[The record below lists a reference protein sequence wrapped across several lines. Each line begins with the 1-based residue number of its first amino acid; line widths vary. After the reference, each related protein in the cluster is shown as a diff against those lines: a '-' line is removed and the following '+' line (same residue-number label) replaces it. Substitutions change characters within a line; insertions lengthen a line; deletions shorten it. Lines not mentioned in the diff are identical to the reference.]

1 MAFSDHA
8 GPGVRLA
15 VVLVLL
21 SVLFAGVVYLTILD
35 KRGMEASVEANM
47 RQQTASNQARVA
59 RWSDTVRREVA
70 RQLAAP
76 FLYDIES
83 LAGVEEGTPEF
94 RLIQKRMWQFV
105 YGSDQEPLVPRKPVG
120 PLESVVIVDLDH
132 RIVAASSNRAIDMR
146 YTNPEDI
153 RVLDA
158 ALKAPQIVPL
168 DGGRD
173 DGRLVQEISVG
184 VPNSRGEPIG
194 VVRLRY
200 VGAQLSEVP
209 ALDQTARRIRP
220 QLWGPL
226 LAGLLAVLGVG
237 FGAVATYEVI
247 QITRRM
253 EAVAKGLPLPRE
265 AKIGVGARALSL
277 IEERLE
283 VLSGAVKRDDLL
295 VSALSEALREGVVL
309 LDPKGKPVVT
319 NRQARQ
325 ILGVDGGP
333 GAPSVSAVFPALL
346 AANPA
351 LEEVILA
358 GLRDRQAVRERAL
371 ELQLPGGA
379 QAAVQV
385 TAYVLAEG
393 RTVTGMMLVVKDR
406 ASIEVLERN
415 LREASRLQAIVR
427 LTGSVAHEVK
437 NPLGAIGIHLEH
449 LRRRLS
455 RLKEAD
461 PSAEERVNI
470 IRDEIGRLRDV
481 LEEWLGLTSPEERVP
496 SNASLDEVLASVA
509 RLLRVEARHQHV
521 DLIVEQEG
529 EAGPVALG
537 APRLR
542 QVLLNLCLNALQ
554 AMPEG
559 GRLTLRART
568 LGNQALIDVKDT
580 GPGIPENLRERVFDV
595 HFTTRPDGSGLGLAI
610 CRRLIEEA
618 GGTIGFESRPGEGTT
633 FRLALPLA
641 ATSRERRPVAI
652 ASTPGEGA

>member
-1 MAFSDHA
+1 MALSVHA
-8 GPGVRLA
+8 GPGLRLA
-15 VVLVLL
+15 IVLLLL

-35 KRGMEASVEANM
+35 KREMEASVEEDL
-47 RQQTASNQARVA
+47 RQQTAANQVRVA
-59 RWSDTVRREVA
+59 LWSDTVRREVA
-70 RQLAAP
+70 RQMAAP
-76 FLYDIES
+76 FLYNVES

-105 YGSDQEPLVPRKPVG
+105 YGSDQEPLIARKPVG

-132 RIVAASSNRAIDMR
+132 RIVAASSTEAIDMR

-158 ALKAPQIVPL
+158 ALKAPQIVPVENQ
-168 DGGRD
+168 RD

-184 VPNSRGEPIG
+184 VPNSHGEPIG
-194 VVRLRY
+194 VVRMRY
-200 VGAQLSEVP
+200 VGAQLTQVP
-209 ALDQTARRIRP
+209 QLPQTSMPIRP

-237 FGAVATYEVI
+237 FGAVATWEVI
-247 QITRRM
+247 QLTRRM
-253 EAVAKGLPLPRE
+253 EAMAKGVPLPRE
-265 AKIGVGARALSL
+265 ARSGVGARALSL

-309 LDPKGKPVVT
+309 LDPAGKPVVT

-325 ILGVDGGP
+325 ILGVDGP
-333 GAPSVSAVFPALL
+333 GAPSVTATFPSLVAS
-346 AANPA
+346 NPA
-351 LEEVILA
+351 LDELIRA
-358 GLRDRQAVRERAL
+358 GLKDRQAVRERTL
-371 ELQLPGGA
+371 DLQLPRGGR
-379 QAAVQV
+379 AAVQV

-393 RTVTGMMLVVKDR
+393 RAVTGMMLVVKDR

-496 SNASLDEVLASVA
+496 SNASLDEVLGSVA

-568 LGNQALIDVKDT
+568 GAGEAQIEVEDT
-580 GPGIPENLRERVFDV
+580 GTGIPESVRERVFDV

-610 CRRLIEEA
+610 CKRLIEEA
-618 GGTIGFESRPGEGTT
+618 GGTIAFDSRAGEGTT
-633 FRLALPLA
+633 FRVALPLA
-641 ATSRERRPVAI
+641 ATTRERRPVAV
-652 ASTPGEGA
+652 SES

>member
-1 MAFSDHA
+1 MSLSVHA

-21 SVLFAGVVYLTILD
+21 TVLFAGVVYLTIVD
-35 KRGMEASVEANM
+35 KRTMEASVEADL
-47 RQQTASNQARVA
+47 RRQTAQNQLQVSL
-59 RWSDTVRREVA
+59 WSESVKREYA
-70 RQLAAP
+70 RQMAAP
-76 FLYDIES
+76 FLYNIET
-83 LAGVEEGTPEF
+83 LAGVDEGTAEF

-105 YGSDQEPLVPRKPVG
+105 YGSDQEPLIARRPIG
-120 PLESVVIVDLDH
+120 PLESVVIVDLEH
-132 RIVAASSNRAIDMR
+132 RIVAASSNAAVDMR
-146 YTNPEDI
+146 FTNPEDI
-153 RVLDA
+153 RILDA
-158 ALKAPQIVPL
+158 ALKAPQIVPVVS
-168 DGGRD
+168 GRE
-173 DGRLVQEISVG
+173 DGRPVQEISVG

-194 VVRLRY
+194 VVRMRH
-200 VGAQLSEVP
+200 VGGQLTQVP
-209 ALDQTARRIRP
+209 MLQQGARRFRP

-237 FGAVATYEVI
+237 FGAVATYEVV
-247 QITRRM
+247 QLTRRM
-253 EAVAKGLPLPRE
+253 EAMAKGQPLPRE
-265 AKIGVGARALSL
+265 AKSGVGARALSL

-309 LDPKGKPVVT
+309 LDPHGKPVVT

-325 ILGVDGGP
+325 ILGVDGP
-333 GAPSVSAVFPALL
+333 AVPSVSAAFPALL

-351 LEEVILA
+351 LDDVVRA
-358 GLRDRQAVRERAL
+358 GLRDRQAVRERTL
-371 ELQLPGGA
+371 SLTLPDGT
-379 QAAVQV
+379 QTAAQV

-393 RTVTGMMLVVKDR
+393 RTVTGMMLVLKDR
-406 ASIEVLERN
+406 LSIEVLERN
-415 LREASRLQAIVR
+415 LREASRLQTIVR

-437 NPLGAIGIHLEH
+437 NPLGAIGIHLEQ

-461 PSAEERVNI
+461 PAAEERVNI
-470 IRDEIGRLRDV
+470 IRDEIGRVRDV

-496 SNASLDEVLASVA
+496 SNASLDEVLGSVA
-509 RLLRVEARHQHV
+509 RLLRVEARHQRV

-554 AMPEG
+554 AMPDG

-568 LGNQALIDVKDT
+568 LGGQALIDVEDT
-580 GPGIPENLRERVFDV
+580 GSGIPDALRDRVFEV

-610 CRRLIEEA
+610 CKRLIEES
-618 GGTIGFESRPGEGTT
+618 GGSIEFDSRPGAGTT
-633 FRLALPLA
+633 FRIALPLA
-641 ATSRERRPVAI
+641 PAARERRPAVA
-652 ASTPGEGA
+652 AGVTRDEA